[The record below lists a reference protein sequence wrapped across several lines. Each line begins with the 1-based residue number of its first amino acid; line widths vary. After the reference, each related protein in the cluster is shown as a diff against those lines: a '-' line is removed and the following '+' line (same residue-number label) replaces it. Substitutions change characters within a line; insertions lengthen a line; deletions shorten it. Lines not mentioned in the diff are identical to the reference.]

1 MNRVFSLRFRMMILF
16 CAVVGVCLAGTVLV
30 LYGMFSTEIES
41 QIDCRLL
48 KVGNTVIASMNTGV
62 DPASLGDINAPK
74 EFLEILDSSGHVL
87 QQSQNLAGHQ
97 LDLGGT
103 TNPAQTVYRTV
114 DLTDL
119 GRERVTLIPF
129 RLKGEQRVMVVSMPT
144 NHNDMALATFR
155 QVAIWVLPISL
166 LAAGLISVW
175 YVGKSLK
182 PIADL
187 TRQAGRMIEAI
198 NGPQPKEF
206 ALQRSLEIQMPVNTK
221 QDEIGRLASAYNLFF
236 RRLGIALDEHRRFV
250 SDASHELRT
259 PLHVLQ
265 GETEFLLSRPRTIEE
280 YQSTLKI
287 INDELRNMNSIVDGL
302 LTLSMADAGQLKPSA
317 EPLYL
322 NDVIEQSCVRL
333 KPLTT
338 AKRIEVEYDANE
350 DVLFIGD
357 QVLLQELCVVFL
369 DNAVKYSPVD
379 TIVRINVRQ
388 IKDKVQIEFHDQGY
402 GISEEDLP
410 HIFERFYRGRNKAAA
425 GESRSGGL
433 GLSIAQAIAHAQG
446 GTIECDSVVG
456 QYTKFTVTLD
466 SKLQEN
472 LKSDAYP
479 EVPSALGVPV
489 VVKPPKQLESYV

>member
-16 CAVVGVCLAGTVLV
+16 CAVVGICLAGTVLV

-48 KVGNTVIASMNTGV
+48 KVGNTVIASMNSGV
-62 DPASLGDINAPK
+62 NPASLGDINAPK
-74 EFLEILDSSGHVL
+74 EFFEILDSSGRVL
-87 QQSQNLAGHQ
+87 QQSQNLVGHQ
-97 LDLGGT
+97 LELGGT
-103 TNPAQTVYRTV
+103 TNPPQTVYRTV

-129 RLKGEQRVMVVSMPT
+129 KLHGEQRVMVVSMPT

-182 PIADL
+182 PIAEL

-198 NGPQPKEF
+198 NAPQPKEF
-206 ALQRSLEIQMPVNTK
+206 ALQRSLEIPMPVNTK

-236 RRLGIALDEHRRFV
+236 RRLGVALDEHRRFV

-265 GETEFLLSRPRTIEE
+265 GETEFLLSRPRTVEE

-322 NDVIEQSCVRL
+322 NDVIEQSCARL

-338 AKRIEVEYDANE
+338 AKRIHVEYDANE

-357 QVLLQELCVVFL
+357 QVLLQELCIVFL

-379 TIVRINVRQ
+379 TVVRIHVRQ

-402 GISEEDLP
+402 GISAEDLP
-410 HIFERFYRGRNKAAA
+410 HIFERFYRGRNRSAA

-456 QYTKFTVTLD
+456 QYTRFTVTLD

-472 LKSDAYP
+472 LKIEAYP
-479 EVPSALGVPV
+479 EAPKWPRLQPV
-489 VVKPPKQLESYV
+489 RF

>member
-1 MNRVFSLRFRMMILF
+1 
-16 CAVVGVCLAGTVLV
+16 
-30 LYGMFSTEIES
+30 
-41 QIDCRLL
+41 
-48 KVGNTVIASMNTGV
+48 
-62 DPASLGDINAPK
+62 
-74 EFLEILDSSGHVL
+74 
-87 QQSQNLAGHQ
+87 
-97 LDLGGT
+97 
-103 TNPAQTVYRTV
+103 
-114 DLTDL
+114 
-119 GRERVTLIPF
+119 
-129 RLKGEQRVMVVSMPT
+129 
-144 NHNDMALATFR
+144 
-155 QVAIWVLPISL
+155 
-166 LAAGLISVW
+166 
-175 YVGKSLK
+175 
-182 PIADL
+182 
-187 TRQAGRMIEAI
+187 
-198 NGPQPKEF
+198 
-206 ALQRSLEIQMPVNTK
+206 MPVNTK